1 MMPGMADAA
10 ACDLLFVYGTLRRG
24 FRLHSNLTRLGASFR
39 GEAKVAG
46 ELFALGLYPGARP
59 ADEEGKWVHGELFHL
74 QKPEHDVALLDEV
87 EGFDPQAP
95 LGGEFVRARAEVI
108 LEDGTPQRAWIYWLS
123 PKAPATRRIAS
134 GDYATSA
141 ARAELT

>member
-1 MMPGMADAA
+1 MPGLAGAA
-10 ACDLLFVYGTLRRG
+10 KCDLLFVYGTLRRG
-24 FRLHSNLTRLGASFR
+24 FCLHSNLTRLGASFR

-46 ELFALGLYPGARP
+46 ELFDLGVYPGARP
-59 ADEEGKWVHGELFHL
+59 ADEERKWVCGELFHL
-74 QKPEHDVALLDEV
+74 RKPEHDLAFLDEV
-87 EGFDPQAP
+87 EGFDPHAP

-108 LEDGTPQRAWIYWLS
+108 LDDGTPHRAWIYWLS

-141 ARAELT
+141 VRRESD